1 MITKFAKAEILDVRS
16 SVKRQKSASLEKF
29 SSIGDK
35 TDYRVED
42 GYIYTKVRAISSRV
56 NKNNDGWPSEELAKA
71 YSTFIGKPIFVD
83 HNNTD
88 PTKARGVIVDARL
101 HVENDLQKASA
112 LDPYY
117 ASAPDNHKPP
127 TWIELLLETD
137 ARRFP
142 KLAQAIMSGDI
153 DSVSM
158 GANVERTQC
167 NICDNWAT
175 SAQEYCDHIKSKGA
189 SFDFFESSTG
199 SKTSKK
205 SYEDCYDIHFFE
217 ISYVFDPAD
226 STALVLEKIS
236 KEKTAL
242 RNEENLPQSDLIKIP
257 DRVNTLRQEEPCP
270 ECGNE
275 MEDGKCEVCG
285 YEKPADGGP
294 EVRENQPPESL
305 ANPDIDQARENLDEL
320 SQLGPNPDEVPG
332 PNYGQMSPNVPPG
345 SGLPTPATRGPAVG
359 SPLSQPGGGF
369 GGGGSGLGTFS
380 TVKGSDTK
388 VVNSEW
394 EIVKDA
400 GLLTRVEKPILPPNR
415 ITNDKVVNP
424 KTLENPQKPVESNTK
439 ENQNMSKED
448 KLNEALGNLQEYLS
462 SKTAAEPT
470 WSDGHTEHQ
479 DVETAV
485 DAGPA
490 PDTMTFPDRGQE
502 DPVTSEVGSAGQ
514 GPIGVAASTHE
525 AGEMPDFIKE
535 KMKDKEDK
543 DEDKDEDEKE
553 DEKKE
558 KKESAS
564 KEEDDTCKKCGK
576 NPCKCDDDEE
586 KKEKEE
592 KKEAASK
599 SDKND
604 DEEDEDEKEE
614 KDEDENKE
622 KKASKKMAR
631 ILGVERHEVVAML
644 AAAGTDL
651 VLDVV
656 EEMILDKKAV
666 KKAVKQARKEAAQQG
681 ITAPGAEAQNRVA
694 VDGDLLEEV
703 GEGTKTFGSDDFH
716 VGDPIGGDS
725 ANTLGGPI
733 GTAFASEDDVRSH
746 IFRSLKIAETEIELG
761 LIEED
766 EKFERASS
774 LEKESSQE
782 LDAREETLVRVKKNS
797 SRTASKKVAG
807 RVPSLKTAS
816 FQTHSSTVVS
826 SEEADDASLFM

>member
-16 SVKRQKSASLEKF
+16 SKKKQKHASLDKF
-29 SSIGDK
+29 ASIGDK

-83 HNNTD
+83 HNNSD
-88 PTKARGVIVDARL
+88 PTRARGVVVDARL
-101 HVENDLQKASA
+101 HVEEDLQRASA
-112 LDPYY
+112 FDPYY
-117 ASAPDNHKPP
+117 ATAPNNHKPP

-137 ARRFP
+137 ARQFP
-142 KLAQAIMSGDI
+142 KLAQAIISGDI

-175 SAQEYCDHIKSKGA
+175 SAHEYCDHIKSKGA
-189 SFDFFESSTG
+189 SFDFFEASSG
-199 SKTSKK
+199 SKTSRK

-226 STALVLEKIS
+226 STALVLDKIAS
-236 KEKTAL
+236 VKTAL
-242 RNEENLPQSDLIKIP
+242 QNEENIPQSDLTKVP
-257 DRVNTLRQEEPCP
+257 DRVNTMRQEEPCP
-270 ECGNE
+270 DCGNE

-285 YEKPADGGP
+285 YEAPADGGP

-305 ANPDIDQARENLDEL
+305 ANPDIDAARDNLSE
-320 SQLGPNPDEVPG
+320 LGPNPDEIAG
-332 PNYGQMSPNVPPG
+332 PNYGEMSPNVPPG
-345 SGLPTPATRGPAVG
+345 SGLPTPVTRGPASG

-369 GGGGSGLGTFS
+369 AGGGSGLGTFS

-470 WSDGHTEHQ
+470 WSDGHTQHQ
-479 DVETAV
+479 DPNMAV

-490 PDTMTFPDRGQE
+490 PDTMTFSDEGQE

-535 KMKDKEDK
+535 KMKEKEEK
-543 DEDKDEDEKE
+543 NEDKDEDEEKDEKE
-553 DEKKE
+553 EKKE
-558 KKESAS
+558 EKKEAAS
-564 KEEDDTCKKCGK
+564 KDEDDDTCKKCGK
-576 NPCKCDDDEE
+576 SPCKCDDDEE
-586 KKEKEE
+586 KEE
-592 KKEAASK
+592 KTSASK
-599 SDKND
+599 SD
-604 DEEDEDEKEE
+604 DEEEEEEE
-614 KDEDENKE
+614 KDEDDKKEE
-622 KKASKKMAR
+622 KKASKKMAKA
-631 ILGVERHEVVAML
+631 LGIERHEVLAML
-644 AAAGTDL
+644 ATAGADL

-656 EEMILDKKAV
+656 EEMILDKKSV

-681 ITAPGAEAQNRVA
+681 ITAPGAEAQDRVA

-716 VGDPIGGDS
+716 ITDPVGGDN

-761 LIEED
+761 LIEEGD
-766 EKFERASS
+766 KFERASS

-816 FQTHSSTVVS
+816 FQTQSSTVVS